1 MTATVASRPAAPV
14 RAPDLAYAAAVV
26 FLAATWPLLEF
37 VAANRGE
44 VVSVSRILVLAG
56 VTVALALVV
65 TVLAGRHRSDGVR
78 RASVVAAWVL
88 VAFFHFDTFL
98 DPEAGMAWRVSD
110 NVRPLVQLVVWTVL
124 VVAVAK
130 LVWMIAARASVR
142 AFVLIFLGV
151 VWLVPAL
158 DVASGGPGGSGGG
171 DERAQGTDPVS
182 ALPEVGAKS
191 DAPPLPARP
200 NIYHFILD
208 QYPRADAAQEFMDFD
223 NQPFLDEMAERGF
236 WVGEDSYS
244 AYMSTVMSLPALL
257 DASYP
262 VTDTMDMRV
271 GSARLGEPILG
282 TASAIRALK
291 AAGYHYLYADAGH
304 SYWGSCRGDHVDVC
318 LTDRPAGLVRTEADA
333 ALLERTPLS
342 MLLRPDVVRAS
353 PRDVLTA
360 LDQRRGAYAEPFL
373 LFAHLLTPHEPYRY
387 TTDCTRR
394 AEPSFNRNAV
404 DYANEVR
411 CLNEEMLEVVDE
423 IQARD
428 PTAVILI
435 QSDHGTR
442 FNLPWGSH
450 VDGWSTESL
459 RQRFGVLD
467 LRLGPEGCE
476 LPPDGPQI
484 TVNTYPWLLA
494 CLAGTEPDYL
504 DPRAFLWSYEY
515 DGWVEEIDD
524 PYAAFGEP

>member
-1 MTATVASRPAAPV
+1 V
-14 RAPDLAYAAAVV
+14 YAAAVV
-26 FLAATWPLLEF
+26 FFAATWPFLEF
-37 VAANRGE
+37 LAANRGE
-44 VVSVSRILVLAG
+44 VVSVPRIVVLAG
-56 VTVALALVV
+56 LTVGLAFGA
-65 TVLAGRHRSDGVR
+65 TVLAGRRRPDGVR
-78 RASVVAAWVL
+78 RAAVVAAWVL

-98 DPEAGMAWRVSD
+98 DPEAGMAWRVTD

-124 VVAVAK
+124 VAAVAK
-130 LVWMIAARASVR
+130 LVWMVAAMAPVR
-142 AFVLIFLGV
+142 TFVLVFLSV

-158 DVASGGPGGSGGG
+158 DVASGGPGGSDGADEVAGG
-171 DERAQGTDPVS
+171 DDAEF
-182 ALPEVGAKS
+182 ALPEVGADS
-191 DAPPLPARP
+191 DGSESPRP

-208 QYPRADAAQEFMDFD
+208 QYPRADAAQEFMGLD
-223 NQPFLDEMAERGF
+223 NEPFLAEMAERGF

-244 AYMSTVMSLPALL
+244 AYMNTVMSIPAIL

-262 VTDTMDMRV
+262 VTDTEDMQV
-271 GSARLGEPILG
+271 GSAQLGEPILG
-282 TASAIRALK
+282 TARAIQALK
-291 AAGYHYLYADAGH
+291 AAGYRYLYADAGH
-304 SYWGSCRGDHVDVC
+304 SYWGSCRGDEVDVC
-318 LTDRPAGLVRTEADA
+318 LTDRPPGPVRTEADA

-342 MLLRPDVVRAS
+342 MLVRPDVVRAS
-353 PRDVLTA
+353 PRDVLRE
-360 LDQRRGAYAEPFL
+360 LDEHQDAYDEPFL

-394 AEPSFNRNAV
+394 GEPSFNRNAV

-428 PTAVILI
+428 PSAVIII

-442 FNLPWGSH
+442 FDLPWGSH

-467 LRLGPEGCE
+467 LRLGPPGCA
-476 LPPDGPQI
+476 PPADGPQL
-484 TVNTYPWLLA
+484 TVNTYRWLLA

-515 DGWVEEIDD
+515 DGWVEEIQD
-524 PYAAFGEP
+524 PFAAFGES